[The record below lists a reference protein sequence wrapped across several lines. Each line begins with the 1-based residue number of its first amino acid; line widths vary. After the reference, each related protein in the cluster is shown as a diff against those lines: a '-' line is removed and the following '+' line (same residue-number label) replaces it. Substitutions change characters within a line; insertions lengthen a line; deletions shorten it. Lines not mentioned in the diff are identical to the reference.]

1 MNNNQL
7 LQIIKNRNNI
17 ETKPFIS
24 IYADYNILLL
34 ENRQLINKIETLQK
48 ELLNSKMEYGG
59 FTSIDSATN
68 NLQIKNDYFKK
79 K

>member
-7 LQIIKNRNNI
+7 LQIIKNRNNV

-59 FTSIDSATN
+59 FTSIDIATN

>member
-1 MNNNQL
+1 MKPETQEELFNL
-7 LQIIKNRNNI
+7 LYKLEDFFKYD
-17 ETKPFIS
+17 ETNFGKEVG
-24 IYADYNILLL
+24 L
-34 ENRQLINKIETLQK
+34 LINKLQK

>member
-34 ENRQLINKIETLQK
+34 ENRQLINKIEKLQK

>member
-7 LQIIKNRNNI
+7 LQMIKNRNNI

-34 ENRQLINKIETLQK
+34 ENRQLINKIEKLQN
-48 ELLNSKMEYGG
+48 ELLNSKIEYGS
-59 FTSIDSATN
+59 FTSIDSSIN